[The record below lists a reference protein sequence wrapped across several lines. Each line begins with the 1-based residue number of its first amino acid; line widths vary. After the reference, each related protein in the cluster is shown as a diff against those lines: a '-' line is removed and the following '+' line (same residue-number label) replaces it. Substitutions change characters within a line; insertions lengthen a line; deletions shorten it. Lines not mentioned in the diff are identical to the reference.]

1 MKNKFN
7 KHPCTNLLYDGKH
20 KSISRQNR
28 FTRWLYMAGDDSSDV
43 FEDAEIILVNK
54 LPKLEK
60 VEDNDAII
68 D

>member
-1 MKNKFN
+1 MNG
-7 KHPCTNLLYDGKH
+7 D
-20 KSISRQNR
+20 KS
-28 FTRWLYMAGDDSSDV
+28 V